1 MKTLH
6 VAMVMLAA
14 GIGCAS
20 SESGVSPAGGGG
32 AGGASAGSS
41 GAGGGCAHDC
51 LGGECKDG
59 QCQPLAL
66 LSDVCPAGTSAE
78 LALTEGDLYFDYS
91 PMCEATC
98 ASVPLVRMPTSG
110 GARTTISDHFIP
122 GRLVA
127 RDIAV
132 YFQLTQY
139 GGHADNPDGCD
150 FVNNGL
156 FSSDDS
162 SDTSMP
168 LAPWGVAGDTVELT
182 VGADQLYLLAKGPG
196 ITPGHIDVVPLQ
208 GGVVQT
214 LIPNLSEQGVGLLL
228 TNDVNLFWM
237 SQNTDG
243 SYDMLTAPIG
253 GAPVETLVTSAQVD
267 GRDVDLLGV
276 DGSAVYYGAWDPVV
290 DTRTLYRLPM
300 GEDPPGTRLHEFPAG
315 SGPDVIAS
323 SGDDI
328 CFRIFAAGLPDTV
341 GCMPAS
347 GGALRVIAAPGTEVK
362 SLQADAAALY
372 WWGDDRMDPHPQY
385 SLYKVAK

>member
-253 GAPVETLVTSAQVD
+253 GAPVMSTCSVSMGAPSTMVPGIPSSIRERSTDCPWEKIRRGLDSMSSPRAPVPTSSRRRVTTSA
-267 GRDVDLLGV
+267 
-276 DGSAVYYGAWDPVV
+276 SAS
-290 DTRTLYRLPM
+290 LPRAYPTPL
-300 GEDPPGTRLHEFPAG
+300 DACRRAVALC
-315 SGPDVIAS
+315 AS
-323 SGDDI
+323 S
-328 CFRIFAAGLPDTV
+328 R
-341 GCMPAS
+341 
-347 GGALRVIAAPGTEVK
+347 LRG
-362 SLQADAAALY
+362 
-372 WWGDDRMDPHPQY
+372 RR
-385 SLYKVAK
+385 